1 MNYLVLKLVLYNHT
15 KHLGYFPHS
24 SRIREGRV
32 FLAHAIEGFR
42 SSCQKG
48 IAEFRQWERKGSTAL
63 AGEQGAEQSGQK
75 QGEHPRW
82 NMTEEGA

>member
-15 KHLGYFPHS
+15 KHLGYFTHS

-48 IAEFRQWERKGSTAL
+48 MAEFRQWECLGSTAL

-75 QGEHPRW
+75 QEEHPQW
-82 NMTEEGA
+82 KVMEKGA